1 VALIQKTAIP
11 LLVVTV
17 AIACGGGGTV
27 ARYALCSAADT
38 CPSQTVCESPTATG
52 TGEGTFCT
60 YSCTQNSDCP
70 SDSSGVSGVC
80 LPMDVSQG
88 SSQGDYGFCF
98 QSCAA
103 GSCPGGGLC
112 IMTTSYSLF
121 DDGTTV
127 SACIPG
133 SGATDP
139 LSGTTWRSTS
149 IAPTA
154 IQNGVTSSTYD
165 VTFGTGTVVESTSE
179 VVALSGAFTATFS
192 QMYTMGQYAGC
203 METTTFTGGTWTD
216 ATTPGDATSGGIA
229 VSGATGTTNR
239 MSCQLP
245 SADLTDQTGLYD
257 SAVDTMGGTSFTIT
271 GTTMSLPQSAGV
283 TPYVDG
289 NDWTFTK
296 M

>member
-1 VALIQKTAIP
+1 
-11 LLVVTV
+11 
-17 AIACGGGGTV
+17 
-27 ARYALCSAADT
+27 
-38 CPSQTVCESPTATG
+38 
-52 TGEGTFCT
+52 
-60 YSCTQNSDCP
+60 
-70 SDSSGVSGVC
+70 
-80 LPMDVSQG
+80 
-88 SSQGDYGFCF
+88 
-98 QSCAA
+98 
-103 GSCPGGGLC
+103 
-112 IMTTSYSLF
+112 MTTSYSLF

-127 SACIPG
+127 SACLPG
-133 SGATDP
+133 SSATGDP
-139 LSGTTWRSTS
+139 LSGTKWQSTS

-154 IQNGVTSSTYD
+154 VQSGVTSSTYD

-216 ATTPGDATSGGIA
+216 ATTPGDTSSGGVT

-239 MSCQLP
+239 VSCQLP
-245 SADLTDQTGLYD
+245 SADLTGQTGLYD
-257 SAVDTMGGTSFTIT
+257 SAVNATGGTSFTIT
-271 GTTMSLPQSAGV
+271 GTTMTFPQSAGV